1 MVTAVEQPHANRSER
16 HVIAFL
22 ALTGTLL
29 ALGIDIALPA
39 FDEISPAVGLD
50 PSSNRIT
57 LIITVYF
64 FGMALGQLFWGP
76 ISDRFGRLP
85 TMYAGVGLYVVS
97 AIGAALARDLT
108 TLLVVRS
115 VWGFGAAAPAG
126 MRGAIA
132 RDLYSGDQMARV
144 MSLMMAIFMVGP
156 IAAPLIGEA
165 ILFVFGWQ
173 VVFLFCAVAGVG
185 QLLWA
190 NRFGETMPPEWQRPL
205 QFKPTAAALSE
216 VVRTRQTL
224 GYTLAYG
231 LASASFFVFLSS
243 TQPIMDRLYGRA
255 DQFAVLFGASGIAMA
270 GAFLATNRLVAV
282 FGARRIGYWSAA
294 SSLVMAVVSLA
305 IVLIGDGLPTFS
317 LWILSVL
324 AINLAAVPLGPV
336 GITLALEPMG
346 KLAGTASGVIGFL
359 SLLIGS
365 ALAAFID
372 AQITADVTPMAV
384 GSVVFFVGC
393 VGAVIWAG
401 RAET

>member
-1 MVTAVEQPHANRSER
+1 MTTVEQPRTNRSER

-39 FDEISPAVGLD
+39 FDEIGPSIGLD

-64 FGMALGQLFWGP
+64 FGMAVGQLFWGP
-76 ISDRFGRLP
+76 ISDRFGRIP

-108 TLLVVRS
+108 MLLVVRS

-126 MRGAIA
+126 LRGAIA

-165 ILFVFGWQ
+165 ILIVFGWQ
-173 VVFLFCAVAGVG
+173 AVFLFCAVAGVG
-185 QLLWA
+185 LLVWA
-190 NRFGETMPPEWQRPL
+190 SRFGETMPQELQRPL
-205 QFKPTAAALSE
+205 QFKPTYAALAQ

-224 GYTLAYG
+224 GYTVGYG

-255 DQFAVLFGASGIAMA
+255 DQFAVLFATSGIAMA
-270 GAFLATNRLVAV
+270 GAFVATNRLVAA
-282 FGARRIGYWSAA
+282 FGARRIGHWSAV
-294 SSLVMAVVSLA
+294 SSLVMAFVSFA
-305 IVLIGDGLPTFS
+305 IVLISDGLPTFWP
-317 LWILSVL
+317 WILSVL

-346 KLAGTASGVIGFL
+346 NLAGTASGVVGFL

-365 ALAAFID
+365 VLAALID
-372 AQITADVTPMAV
+372 AQLTVDVMPMAV

-393 VGAVIWAG
+393 VGAVMWAG